1 MELMARVLI
10 TIPDEEWKE
19 WVEEEKASD
28 IQYRFGKDIQA
39 ALTPYPGGYPRAFD
53 WKTAEFIEW
62 EES

>member
-10 TIPDEEWKE
+10 TIPDEYWNEWIKE
-19 WVEEEKASD
+19 ENATD
-28 IQYRFGKDIQA
+28 IKYQFGKA
-39 ALTPYPGGYPRAFD
+39 VEVALTPYPGGYPRAFD